1 MRYSVTL
8 SYDGSSFSG
17 WQIQPNAPSVQEALE
32 SALSL
37 ALREKVTVTGAG
49 RTDAGVNA
57 CGYVAHFDA
66 ADDID
71 TAALGCKLN
80 AILPV
85 FVRIHE
91 VKIAKPE
98 FHARFD
104 ARYRRYNYFIHR
116 SKDPFVRHYS
126 YLYTFPLDVESM
138 NEACKLLLGTHDFSC
153 FEKTGGA
160 NKTSICT
167 VTEAFW
173 APCSPTALSL
183 LGLPPAALAPGAD
196 SRTAGGLSCAG
207 GDLPSGPCP
216 SLPEAST
223 GSFQGA
229 ASADGIPRQA
239 SPSGAFA
246 VTTQAPTPA
255 PTSLSAAA
263 GSQAPENYLA
273 FRVTADRFLRNMV
286 RAMVGTLID
295 VGRGKRSP
303 ESMTALLESRD
314 RCSAGESVPARALF
328 LVDVRY

>member
-126 YLYTFPLDVESM
+126 YLYTFPLDVDAM

-153 FEKTGGA
+153 FEKTGG
-160 NKTSICT
+160 NSKTSICT
-167 VTEAFW
+167 VFEASWQPYEPTHVRIMGYPRGGCSGQPVLPTEAG
-173 APCSPTALSL
+173 P
-183 LGLPPAALAPGAD
+183 LP
-196 SRTAGGLSCAG
+196 
-207 GDLPSGPCP
+207 
-216 SLPEAST
+216 
-223 GSFQGA
+223 
-229 ASADGIPRQA
+229 
-239 SPSGAFA
+239 
-246 VTTQAPTPA
+246 
-255 PTSLSAAA
+255 
-263 GSQAPENYLA
+263 
-273 FRVTADRFLRNMV
+273 FREPM
-286 RAMVGTLID
+286 
-295 VGRGKRSP
+295 
-303 ESMTALLESRD
+303 
-314 RCSAGESVPARALF
+314 PARPDSHPRNKRKEL
-328 LVDVRY
+328 RHRE

>member
-1 MRYSVTL
+1 MRYSITL

-91 VKIAKPE
+91 VKIAEPE

-126 YLYTFPLDVESM
+126 YLYTFPLDVDAM

-153 FEKTGGA
+153 FEKTGG
-160 NKTSICT
+160 NSKTSICT
-167 VTEAFW
+167 VFEASWQPYEPTHVRIMGYPRGGCSGQPVLPTEAG
-173 APCSPTALSL
+173 P
-183 LGLPPAALAPGAD
+183 LPFREPMPACPD
-196 SRTAGGLSCAG
+196 SRPL
-207 GDLPSGPCP
+207 GD
-216 SLPEAST
+216 
-223 GSFQGA
+223 
-229 ASADGIPRQA
+229 D
-239 SPSGAFA
+239 
-246 VTTQAPTPA
+246 
-255 PTSLSAAA
+255 
-263 GSQAPENYLA
+263 YLVFTIA
-273 FRVTADRFLRNMV
+273 ADRFLRNMV
-286 RAMVGTLID
+286 RAVVGTLLDI
-295 VGRGKRSP
+295 GRGRYEPSHMA
-303 ESMTALLESRD
+303 EVLASQD
-314 RCSAGESVPARALF
+314 RCAAGESVPGHALF
-328 LVDVRY
+328 LSSVKY